1 VRFDPRPYTI
11 VKSIAQRGLLNWWG
25 RSGRTGRLPSRAEA
39 AGEELARVFG
49 DLALYEVQREN
60 DRLRYKCLHHGAG
73 LRAMDGA
80 DLTGRYLDDFFP
92 EPIRE
97 GALAAYDATVM
108 MACPIYTLRNAVDA
122 EQVPVTFERI
132 RLPLSDDGAEVH
144 HLLTHVEIFCED
156 GRYQRENL
164 LAAGVAMRDYV
175 VTAAISFGAVGLSP
189 GAQVLES

>member
-11 VKSIAQRGLLNWWG
+11 VKSIAQRGLLKWWSRPG
-25 RSGRTGRLPSRAEA
+25 RNGRLPTRAETEC
-39 AGEELARVFG
+39 EELARLTS

-60 DRLRYKCLHHGAG
+60 DRMRYKCLRHGAG
-73 LRAMDGA
+73 LRAIDGA
-80 DLTGRYLDDFFP
+80 DLTGRYLDEFFP

-97 GALAAYDATVM
+97 RALAAYDATVT
-108 MACPIYTLRNAVDA
+108 MACPIYTLRHAVDA
-122 EQVPVTFERI
+122 QQVPVTFERI
-132 RLPLSDDGAEVH
+132 RLPLSDDGGEID

-164 LAAGVAMRDYV
+164 LTAGVSMRDYI
-175 VTAAISFGAVGLSP
+175 VTAAISFGAIGLSP